1 MSQLLQSCFEELSE
15 QYPIP
20 SETWDGVLKPFL
32 DGNNNLELDLQGA
45 ASELKNGW
53 QPADLPCF
61 KAVIAE
67 STAKRDGKLERLGQG
82 AKISPGQLEKQR
94 FDLLMASV
102 QHDWDSYK
110 VWRGKCEGR
119 EAAIYFQKLQHQS
132 ARHSRAR
139 EIADAISAEERGPA

>member
-61 KAVIAE
+61 KAGIAE
-67 STAKRDGKLERLGQG
+67 SIAKRDGKLERLGQG
-82 AKISPGQLEKQR
+82 AKISPGQLEKKAT
-94 FDLLMASV
+94 L
-102 QHDWDSYK
+102 
-110 VWRGKCEGR
+110 
-119 EAAIYFQKLQHQS
+119 
-132 ARHSRAR
+132 
-139 EIADAISAEERGPA
+139 